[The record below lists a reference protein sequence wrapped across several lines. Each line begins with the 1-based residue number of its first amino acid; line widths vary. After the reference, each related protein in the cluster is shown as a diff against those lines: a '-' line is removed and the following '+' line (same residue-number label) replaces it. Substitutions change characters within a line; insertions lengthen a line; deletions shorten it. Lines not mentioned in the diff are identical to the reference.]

1 MPISLTDPLFFIY
14 TLFFSLPHAYPFFQP
29 VIVGILFSPLNK
41 LTQRESRMTH
51 YVLFEFDA
59 VFLPEK
65 LQQTTTLLDQGEIVV
80 KFLLAPTLSHGPN
93 PGAGERPVKLVC
105 HLSQRKAV

>member
-29 VIVGILFSPLNK
+29 VIVGIIFSPLNK
-41 LTQRESRMTH
+41 LTQRDSRMMH
-51 YVLFEFDA
+51 YA
-59 VFLPEK
+59 VFLPER
-65 LQQTTTLLDQGEIVV
+65 LQQITTLLDQGEIVV

>member
-14 TLFFSLPHAYPFFQP
+14 TLFFSLPHTYPFFQP
-29 VIVGILFSPLNK
+29 VIVCILFSPLNK
-41 LTQRESRMTH
+41 LTQRGSRMMQ
-51 YVLFEFDA
+51 YSLFEFDA
-59 VFLPEK
+59 VFLPER

-93 PGAGERPVKLVC
+93 PGAGERLVKLVC
-105 HLSQRKAV
+105 HFSQREAV